1 MQNQPRTDEL
11 KSREKVTSSKVTAE
25 LKNNIVRSAERSTV
39 KNIRAYYI
47 NKIQE
52 IEARHKK
59 QLSDVKANLYVSKKE
74 SHSLRREKESRKEG
88 IFASDKRPLV
98 AYEKK
103 SLKITRGHLKDSFQ
117 QTDPF
122 SEGPSSGP
130 AGPKN
135 QINESAKLHELQNQI
150 AKLASDNLLQEQLVQ
165 RLRDQVSISNSK
177 RK

>member
-1 MQNQPRTDEL
+1 
-11 KSREKVTSSKVTAE
+11 VTTE

-59 QLSDVKANLYVSKKE
+59 QLSDAKTHLYVSKKE
-74 SHSLRREKESRKEG
+74 SHSLRREKDSRRED
-88 IFASDKRPLV
+88 IFASDKRPLLV
-98 AYEKK
+98 ACEKK
-103 SLKITRGHLKDSFQ
+103 SLKSTRDNLKDSFQ

-122 SEGPSSGP
+122 SEEHSSGP
-130 AGPKN
+130 SDPKN
-135 QINESAKLHELQNQI
+135 QIIDSAKLQELQNQI

-165 RLRDQVSISNSK
+165 RLRDQVSISLT
-177 RK
+177 RKESYYNTTFYEK